1 MDLARGILRGAFTK
15 QDGNLEPIDKD
26 TLNTFCHNLDQVI
39 QQQLP
44 ESSSES
50 TESLVWILANVAP
63 SSTRTAA
70 FGKYLVKLVEAQS
83 RRGSTSHV
91 TYSETGD
98 PRRQRN
104 SQSNGTAEKSWY
116 SLADAKAEAG
126 AAGTAVTALVFLAH
140 VFDAICIRIAKDR
153 RLDGFVS
160 GIKVPTLQLLQH
172 ASLEEGKQ
180 ALDIYHVVHRL
191 LSCFKEDATFDE
203 FETMELREIVRG
215 NYDAWLSWLKATD
228 LPAHR
233 RLVRKNNVLTSL
245 HDLPRYHGNMEEPW
259 YQQPAGTILD
269 LIQGQNTINTERIR
283 PISMTGMTID
293 PELADIV
300 SEHVKEGDRIYA
312 LTKISPYLDHSDV
325 RLNSLGFRVQKDA
338 MNGRKRVM
346 ETYYGHQTGH
356 FERLKCRKTTSRSQP
371 QPDLLAQ
378 QQRQV
383 KQMPMPISVAPRTA
397 VPEPMRP
404 QGTPPPPQAA
414 FSSLHDRPPPPP
426 PSSGG
431 PAGSPPFPFQIPP
444 RPSDWNG
451 PWPPPPPLAAMGNPS
466 APPPPPP
473 AYPLPNGSYGYN
485 GVAGRGMPG
494 NYGRGHSGGRGSYQD
509 GHSRGRGGQGRG
521 RGRW

>member
-15 QDGNLEPIDKD
+15 QDGDLAPVDKD
-26 TLNTFCHNLDQVI
+26 TLNTFCQNLDQVI

-70 FGKYLVKLVEAQS
+70 LGKYLIKLVEAQG

-104 SQSNGTAEKSWY
+104 LQSNGTAEKSWY

-126 AAGTAVTALVFLAH
+126 AAGTAITALVFLA
-140 VFDAICIRIAKDR
+140 VIFDAICYRVANDR
-153 RLDGFVS
+153 RLDGFTS
-160 GIKVPTLQLLQH
+160 GIKVATLQLLQH
-172 ASLEEGKQ
+172 ASLEEGKL
-180 ALDIYHVVHRL
+180 ALDIYHVLHKL
-191 LSCFKEDATFDE
+191 LSCFSKDGTFDD
-203 FETMELREIVRG
+203 FDVMELRKTVRG
-215 NYDAWLSWLKATD
+215 NYDAWLSWLKASD

-233 RLVRKNNVLTSL
+233 RLLRKNDVLTSL
-245 HDLPRYHGNMEEPW
+245 HDLPRYHGNKDDPW

-269 LIQGQNTINTERIR
+269 LIQGQNPINTEKIR
-283 PISMTGMTID
+283 PISMAGVTID
-293 PELADIV
+293 PELADV
-300 SEHVKEGDRIYA
+300 VNEHVRAGDRIYA
-312 LTKISPYLDHSDV
+312 LTKISPYLDDSDV

-338 MNGRKRVM
+338 ESGRKRVI

-356 FERLKCRKTTSRSQP
+356 FERLKRRKTTVQSRP
-371 QPDLLAQ
+371 QTDVSAQ

-383 KQMPMPISVAPRTA
+383 KQIPIPTTVGPKSGP
-397 VPEPMRP
+397 PEPMRS
-404 QGTPPPPQAA
+404 QGIAPPPQAA
-414 FSSLHDRPPPPP
+414 YSSFHERPPPPP
-426 PSSGG
+426 PPSGG
-431 PAGSPPFPFQIPP
+431 TAGSPPFPFQIPP

-451 PWPPPPPLAAMGNPS
+451 PWPPPPPLAAIGNPP

-473 AYPLPNGSYGYN
+473 AYSPPNGSFGYN
-485 GVAGRGMPG
+485 GDAGRGALSPSATASD
-494 NYGRGHSGGRGSYQD
+494 RHHSKTTLV
-509 GHSRGRGGQGRG
+509 
-521 RGRW
+521 